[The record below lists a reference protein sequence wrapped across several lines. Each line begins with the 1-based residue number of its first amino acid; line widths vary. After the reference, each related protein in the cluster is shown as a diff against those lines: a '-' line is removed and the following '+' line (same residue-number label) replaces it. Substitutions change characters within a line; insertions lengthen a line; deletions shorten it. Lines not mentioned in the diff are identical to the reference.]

1 MAIDATLGEIKRGER
16 ANEVLEN
23 PLFKEIRNLQA
34 TGSKG
39 QKARLT
45 SGHALLEGIHLVQTW
60 LGDPAL
66 KTLLTSDLGLQNPEI
81 SQAVYEHLEICPEVR
96 VIKLDS
102 ALWDLL
108 SDLVNAPHIA
118 GLLNLPKTMLT
129 SSQSI
134 ATLEGDVV
142 ILDRVQDA
150 GNVGSILRTAAAA
163 GFTQVIALSGCAH
176 LWSTKVLR
184 AGMGAHRILDLYEG
198 WSNQQVLSAI
208 TAPLLAAAADAEQ
221 DIYSLK
227 KELLHPVA
235 WVMGSEGQGVS
246 EDLLAQAKG
255 VAIPIDPRVESLNV
269 STAAAVCLFETMRV
283 RRT

>member
-1 MAIDATLGEIKRGER
+1 MNFDLITSKD
-16 ANEVLEN
+16 N

-39 QKARLT
+39 QKARQAT
-45 SGHALLEGIHLVQTW
+45 GQALLEGIHLVQTW
-60 LGDPAL
+60 VGDPSL
-66 KTLLTSDLGLQNPEI
+66 KILLTSEIGLQNVEI
-81 SQAVYEHLEICPEVR
+81 SQAVYEHIEICPDTKVYQ
-96 VIKLDS
+96 LDS

-118 GLLNLPKTMLT
+118 GLLDLPKSIIAPT
-129 SSQSI
+129 QSI
-134 ATLEGDVV
+134 ATLAGDVL
-142 ILDRVQDA
+142 ILDRIQDA

-176 LWSTKVLR
+176 LWSSKVLR
-184 AGMGAHRILDLYEG
+184 AGMGSHRLLDLYEG

-208 TAPLLAAAADAEQ
+208 TAPMLAATADAEH
-221 DIYSLK
+221 DLFSLK

-255 VAIPIDPRVESLNV
+255 VSIPIDPRVESLNV
-269 STAAAVCLFETMRV
+269 STAAAVCLFETMRA
-283 RRT
+283 RRS

>member
-1 MAIDATLGEIKRGER
+1 MNFDLITSKD
-16 ANEVLEN
+16 N
-23 PLFKEIRNLQA
+23 PLFKEVRLLQA

-45 SGHALLEGIHLVQTW
+45 NGQALLEGIHLVQTW
-60 LGDPAL
+60 VGDSAL
-66 KTLLTSDLGLQNPEI
+66 KILLTSEVGLRNLEI
-81 SQAVYEHLEICPEVR
+81 SRAVYEHLEICPDTKVYQ
-96 VIKLDS
+96 LDS

-118 GLLNLPKTMLT
+118 GLLELPKSTFVT
-129 SSQSI
+129 PQSI
-134 ATLEGDVV
+134 ATLEGDVL

-150 GNVGSILRTAAAA
+150 GNVGSILRTSAAA

-184 AGMGAHRILDLYEG
+184 AGMGAHRLLELYEG
-198 WSNQQVLSAI
+198 WSNQQVLSAV
-208 TAPLLAAAADAEQ
+208 TAPLLAATADAEQ
-221 DIYSLK
+221 DLYSLK

-255 VAIPIDPRVESLNV
+255 ISIPIDPRVESLNV
-269 STAAAVCLFETMRV
+269 STAAAICLFETLRV
-283 RRT
+283 RRI